1 MINTLIIDGEKENER
16 STMLMLN
23 IPHREE
29 EKNPKKPAYIS
40 VVYPWYIIIHIYHKI
55 GFIIVLILKF
65 IHNHRIL

>member
-29 EKNPKKPAYIS
+29 EKKQKTRIYIS
-40 VVYPWYIIIHIYHKI
+40 CIPMV
-55 GFIIVLILKF
+55 
-65 IHNHRIL
+65 HNYSYLS